1 MKIISI
7 YPMTNNLTP
16 IITKKSSNFT
26 LLELTPDN
34 SNLQGKSKRVRLI
47 VCSKQIM
54 TGNKEISK

>member
-1 MKIISI
+1 MKRISI
-7 YPMTNNLTP
+7 YPMTNNLTL

-26 LLELTPDN
+26 LLQLTPDN
-34 SNLQGKSKRVRLI
+34 SNLQGKSKRVPLI